1 MFKKLDIFVFKN
13 FITLFFGTFA
23 ISLFVVMMQFLWKY
37 VDDLVGKGLG
47 MDVLGKFFFYAAET
61 LVPMALPLAIL
72 LASLISFGNMGE
84 RLELLA
90 IKAAG
95 VSLWRTMRPLV
106 VLMVFF
112 TGLSFYVQNV
122 IAPKAQENLT
132 TLIYSIRQTSPELS
146 IPEGVFY
153 DGVEGMNL
161 YVKKKDKQTGMLYE
175 VIIYNMR
182 DGANNAHIIL
192 ADSGKLETTAD
203 KEHLL
208 LHLFN
213 GEQFENLRSNAL
225 NTNNIPYRRE
235 TFVQKH
241 FIIDFDQNV
250 KMADLDFSSSA
261 RTKDIARLIEGVDS
275 MQTVV
280 DSTAHQ
286 FYDQMQ
292 HGVLYVAGVTDKETT
307 PQQPP
312 IPTLSKGAD
321 PVVAPAAK
329 QPENVVATS
338 LAKEEH
344 KDESLDI
351 DTLFAHLNPNQQHR
365 VVQQALQKTLTAES
379 ELEWKAEEM
388 KVNNRS
394 LRMHRIQIWD
404 KITSALAC
412 LVFFFIGAPLGAIIR
427 KGGLGMPVVVAVI
440 IFIFYYITNRLGYN
454 LAYAGTIPEV
464 VGMWYSTVILS
475 AIGIFF
481 TVKSNND
488 STVFNI
494 DSYTAFF
501 RRLWG
506 IRQKRHIVRK
516 EVIINDPD
524 YATMSTALLAVADEA
539 HTYRSTQHLTR
550 FPNYIQVFFRS
561 ERDEEIAKL
570 SDQLEY
576 CVDSLSNSK
585 DKQILLQLNAF
596 PVLDAYAHTA
606 PFRNRTWNICA
617 GVFVPLGI
625 VLVFRISRFR
635 RRLRRD
641 LKQVMGTGER
651 ISKRCEEIVELKAKR
666 EGTAPTPLDQ
676 ILLEKGE

>member
-1 MFKKLDIFVFKN
+1 M
-13 FITLFFGTFA
+13 
-23 ISLFVVMMQFLWKY
+23 
-37 VDDLVGKGLG
+37 
-47 MDVLGKFFFYAAET
+47 
-61 LVPMALPLAIL
+61 
-72 LASLISFGNMGE
+72 
-84 RLELLA
+84 
-90 IKAAG
+90 
-95 VSLWRTMRPLV
+95 
-106 VLMVFF
+106 
-112 TGLSFYVQNV
+112 
-122 IAPKAQENLT
+122 
-132 TLIYSIRQTSPELS
+132 
-146 IPEGVFY
+146 
-153 DGVEGMNL
+153 
-161 YVKKKDKQTGMLYE
+161 
-175 VIIYNMR
+175 
-182 DGANNAHIIL
+182 
-192 ADSGKLETTAD
+192 
-203 KEHLL
+203 
-208 LHLFN
+208 
-213 GEQFENLRSNAL
+213 
-225 NTNNIPYRRE
+225 
-235 TFVQKH
+235 
-241 FIIDFDQNV
+241 
-250 KMADLDFSSSA
+250 
-261 RTKDIARLIEGVDS
+261 
-275 MQTVV
+275 
-280 DSTAHQ
+280 
-286 FYDQMQ
+286 
-292 HGVLYVAGVTDKETT
+292 LYVAGVTDKETSPSPT
-307 PQQPP
+307 PSSLTPNP
-312 IPTLSKGAD
+312 SPKERGE
-321 PVVAPAAK
+321 K
-329 QPENVVATS
+329 S
-338 LAKEEH
+338 LAKQQVTAKAEVQDKTSEETAAQ
-344 KDESLDI
+344 LDI
-351 DTLFAHLNPNQQHR
+351 DTLFAHLNPDQQHR

-379 ELEWKAEEM
+379 ELEWKADEM
-388 KVNNRS
+388 KVNSRS

-524 YATMSTALLAVADEA
+524 YAAMSTALLAVADKA

-550 FPNYIQVFFRS
+550 FPNYIKVFFRS

-596 PVLDAYAHTA
+596 PILDAYAHTA
-606 PFRNRTWNICA
+606 PFHNRTWNICA

-651 ISKRCEEIVELKAKR
+651 ISKRCKEIVELKSLPP
-666 EGTAPTPLDQ
+666 APSERGGDGSVKN
-676 ILLEKGE
+676 EE

>member
-72 LASLISFGNMGE
+72 LASLISFGNLGE

-106 VLMVFF
+106 ILMVFF
-112 TGLSFYVQNV
+112 TGLSFYVQDV

-153 DGVEGMNL
+153 DGVDGMNL
-161 YVKKKDKQTGMLYE
+161 YVKQKDKKTGMLYE

-203 KEHLL
+203 KQHLL
-208 LHLFN
+208 LHLYN

-235 TFVQKH
+235 TFVLKH

-261 RTKDIARLIEGVDS
+261 RTKNIARLVEGVDS
-275 MQTVV
+275 MQAVV
-280 DSTAHQ
+280 DSTAHE

-292 HGVLYVAGVTDKETT
+292 HGVLYVSGVTDAAKETSVANNDRET
-307 PQQPP
+307 GIKVGTKQGKP
-312 IPTLSKGAD
+312 I
-321 PVVAPAAK
+321 
-329 QPENVVATS
+329 
-338 LAKEEH
+338 LAEAEDKVEEA
-344 KDESLDI
+344 SLDI
-351 DTLFAHLNPNQQHR
+351 DTLYAHLNTNQQQR
-365 VVQQALQKTLTAES
+365 VVQQALQKTMMAES
-379 ELEWKAEEM
+379 ELEYKADEM
-388 KVNNRS
+388 QVNKRS

-440 IFIFYYITNRLGYN
+440 IFIFYYIINRLGYN
-454 LAYAGTIPEV
+454 LAYAGTIPAA

-506 IRQKRHIVRK
+506 IRPKRHIVRK

-524 YATMSTALLAVADEA
+524 YADMVERLAVVVNDA
-539 HTYRSTQHLTR
+539 HVYRSTHHLTR
-550 FPNYIQVFFRS
+550 FPNYLNVFFRA
-561 ERDEEIAKL
+561 ERDEKIAQL

-606 PFRNRTWNICA
+606 PFRNRTLNVCA
-617 GVFVPLGI
+617 GVFVPLGV

-641 LKQVMGTGER
+641 LKQLMTTGER
-651 ISKRCEEIVELKAKR
+651 VSKRCEEII
-666 EGTAPTPLDQ
+666 APQASLSDGERVLESES
-676 ILLEKGE
+676 IDSLL